1 MSGLS
6 VATIKSPEFI
16 NITSISPL
24 ISKCEVK
31 VLYLGENRNR
41 SYITKEV
48 ATNMAQ
54 TLPGTPIV
62 GYYSE
67 NKEDFGDH
75 GDQMIIDGDGLRF
88 NCLTKPYGFVP
99 TDTKIWFKEFED
111 TDDFGNKVLRE
122 YLMCEG
128 YLWTEQYKEAQAVM
142 NEGRPHSMEL
152 DEKTL
157 KGYWSTDNN
166 RGIEFFIINDAIFSK
181 LCILGEDVEPC
192 FEGSSVTAPEVSSS
206 FTLKADEFTS
216 TLFSMMKEL
225 KELTFSLKEQGG
237 NSMATLNEDVQ
248 APENTAPAT
257 SEFAENPA
265 PETQAAA
272 PAETNENFTAEQGTN
287 EQQVSTENQNNVEEF
302 KKNEEEEEKKP
313 EDDKEGEED
322 KNEDAKDED
331 KEEDEKKKPAK
342 NELAE
347 ENEDKYSVLEKEFNE
362 LKDKYASLEQQNAE
376 LLSFKKEVENKE
388 KDALIA
394 QFYMLS
400 DEDKKEV
407 IENKSQYSLDDI
419 EAKLSVICVRKKV
432 NFENNNSEAEQN
444 PAVTFNLN
452 SVEGDDLP
460 AWLKAVENHGN
471 RNN

>member
-1 MSGLS
+1 MSGVS
-6 VATIKSPEFI
+6 IATIKSPEFI

-48 ATNMAQ
+48 AMDMAQ

-62 GYYSE
+62 GYYSDK
-67 NKEDFGDH
+67 KEDFGDH

-88 NCLTKPYGFVP
+88 NCLTKPYGFV
-99 TDTKIWFKEFED
+99 DINTKVWFKEFED
-111 TDDFGNKVLRE
+111 TDEFGNKVLRE

-128 YLWTEQYKEAQAVM
+128 YLWTEQYEEAKKII

-157 KGYWSTDNN
+157 KGHWSTDKN

-206 FTLKADEFTS
+206 FTLKANEFTS
-216 TLFSMMKEL
+216 TLFSMMQDL

-237 NSMATLNEDVQ
+237 NSMVTLDNDVQ
-248 APENTAPAT
+248 APENNAPAT
-257 SEFAENPA
+257 QMTMENST
-265 PETQAAA
+265 PETPEVA
-272 PAETNENFTAEQGTN
+272 PAEDTSVVTENSLAEQGTN
-287 EQQVSTENQNNVEEF
+287 EQQVSTENQNNTEEF
-302 KKNEEEEEKKP
+302 TKTKEKDGDNEEDQKDGANDDSQDNAK
-313 EDDKEGEED
+313 ED
-322 KNEDAKDED
+322 
-331 KEEDEKKKPAK
+331 DEKKKPTK
-342 NELAE
+342 NELEAE
-347 ENEDKYSVLEKEFNE
+347 EKYAALEQQFNE
-362 LKDKYASLEQQNAE
+362 LNEKYASLEQQNAE
-376 LLSFKKEVENKE
+376 LLAFKQAVEDKE

-407 IENKSQYSLDDI
+407 IDNKSKYSLDDI

-432 NFENNNSEAEQN
+432 NFENNDSEAEQN
-444 PAVTFNLN
+444 PAVTFNLH
-452 SVEGDDLP
+452 SVESEDLP

>member
-1 MSGLS
+1 MSGIS

-16 NITSISPL
+16 NITSINPL

-31 VLYLGENRNR
+31 VLYLGGNRNH

-48 ATNMAQ
+48 AMEMAQ

-67 NKEDFGDH
+67 NVEDFRDH
-75 GDQMIIDGDGLRF
+75 GDQMVIDGDGLRF

-99 TDTKIWFKEFED
+99 IDTKVWFKEFED
-111 TDDFGNKVLRE
+111 VDEFGNKTLRE

-128 YLWTEQYKEAQAVM
+128 YLWTEQYEEAKTVI
-142 NEGRPHSMEL
+142 NEGRPQSMEL

-157 KGYWSTDNN
+157 KGHWSTDNN

-216 TLFSMMKEL
+216 TLFTMMKEL

-237 NSMATLNEDVQ
+237 NSMEDMNKDVQ
-248 APENTAPAT
+248 APENTVPAT
-257 SEFAENPA
+257 QNTVENSTPEENVAASAEGN
-265 PETQAAA
+265 
-272 PAETNENFTAEQGTN
+272 TNSTENFSAEQGTN

-302 KKNEEEEEKKP
+302 KKNEDDNEEKKP
-313 EDDKEGEED
+313 EDEKKEGED
-322 KNEDAKDED
+322 DDED
-331 KEEDEKKKPAK
+331 KKKPAK
-342 NELAE
+342 NEL
-347 ENEDKYSVLEKEFNE
+347 NDNGEDKYTILENKFNE
-362 LKDKYASLEQQNAE
+362 LIEKYTSLEQKNAE
-376 LLSFKKEVENKE
+376 LLEFKQKTEDKE
-388 KDALIA
+388 KDALINK
-394 QFYMLS
+394 FYMLS

-407 IENKSQYSLDDI
+407 IENKSKYSLDDI

-432 NFENNNSEAEQN
+432 NFEKENDSTAEQN
-444 PAVTFNLN
+444 NSVTTYNLN
-452 SVEGDDLP
+452 SSEVDNLP